1 MGDNGSLLVM
11 ENKRHI
17 FLSPFITG
25 VADNLIDPE
34 FPDFLDQNFYFKA
47 VKRFHRSNFTKCRT
61 SREN

>member
-25 VADNLIDPE
+25 VADNLIRPE
-34 FPDFLDQNFYFKA
+34 FPDF
-47 VKRFHRSNFTKCRT
+47 FTPT
-61 SREN
+61 LLS